1 MNKNIW
7 CRQNSDDHK
16 CKKCHDCKKCHLCI
30 RKVADQCESSS
41 SSDDDR
47 VEHIRKKYEIIK
59 LQGPPGPRGRDGK
72 DGDKGDKGDKGGK
85 GDKGDM
91 GDMGVPGLDGLPG
104 IDGSPFVPSYGYFYT
119 QTGQVML
126 SGDNM
131 KLNLT
136 GTNTPDIQLFAGGEF
151 ILIPNGEYNVSFNV
165 SLADSGTLPVRFG
178 VAINDIIVPG
188 SVYQGATATAVS
200 GNVNLKIDSTSL
212 TSLSLQLVSANA
224 TIGPVGQNSYVI
236 GSVTVLKLN
245 NSAIVY

>member
-1 MNKNIW
+1 MSKNIW

-16 CKKCHDCKKCHLCI
+16 CKKCHDCKKCHLCV
-30 RKVADQCESSS
+30 RKTAEYEESSS
-41 SSDDDR
+41 SEEDR

-72 DGDKGDKGDKGGK
+72 DGDPGPKGDQ
-85 GDKGDM
+85 
-91 GDMGVPGLDGLPG
+91 GDMGVPGLDGIPG
-104 IDGSPFVPSYGYFYT
+104 MDGAPFVPSYGYFYT

-151 ILIPNGEYNVSFNV
+151 ILIPNGDYNVSFNV
-165 SLADSGTLPVRFG
+165 SLASSGTLPVQFG
-178 VAINDIIVPG
+178 IAINDVIVPG
-188 SVYQGATATAVS
+188 SVYQGATSTAVS
-200 GNVNLKIDSTSL
+200 GNVNLKVDSTSL

-224 TIGPVGQNSYVI
+224 TIGPVGPNAYVI

-245 NSAIVY
+245 NSAIF